1 MTTNLQNAIISGS
14 IIGSILS
21 NYDYKECRGALA
33 KIRKDIKKM
42 MFSRSRTNAKE
53 FEEAIKIADNAW
65 RDTINHFASMNKK
78 MEIEAL
84 TSVSWLYNLYE
95 EPLKRFANISQ
106 KKMELAT
113 MKISE
118 QTQLHHEQNSYETI
132 DYLIER
138 LSESTGIKRESK
150 LKTRFAILK
159 GNLITDGAI

>member
-14 IIGSILS
+14 IIGSLLA
-21 NYDYKECRGALA
+21 NYDHKECRGALA

-42 MFSRSRTNAKE
+42 MFRRSRTNEKE
-53 FEEAIKIADNAW
+53 FREAIAIADKAW
-65 RDTINHFASMNKK
+65 RDTVNHFAKLDKK

-84 TSVSWLYNLYE
+84 TSVSWLYNLYAK
-95 EPLKRFANISQ
+95 PLERFANISQ

-118 QTQLHHEQNSYETI
+118 ATQLHHEQNSYETI

-138 LSESTGIKRESK
+138 LAESTGIKRENK
-150 LKTRFAILK
+150 LKTRFTIMK
-159 GNLITDGAI
+159 QNLILEGKI